1 MHHSHCPLCSASTHR
16 FVHPALP
23 HTGLTGCRHHSQR
36 GVNHHTTCTQ
46 TYHNSSVS
54 HQRHAC
60 TCRRRAQGR
69 AIPACQRTP
78 ATTVNHYCGPTHVTS
93 LQRNLVP
100 QQYLA
105 PPSNANASLMLQ
117 NKELLSKVAGLETAL
132 VQHKPIPQ
140 QPLALPS
147 NVIAS
152 PTPQNN
158 KLQPKVSNLEAAL
171 QKAEQDASSARTELA
186 KMSNLET
193 ALQKAKQEVGFAK
206 VELSKVSH
214 LQTALQK
221 AEQEASSAKT
231 ELLEMQ
237 ANLVKANEQ
246 AAKEAS
252 ENNSAQNSIAPG
264 FDNFDVTV
272 RAKAFVDRK

>member
-1 MHHSHCPLCSASTHR
+1 
-16 FVHPALP
+16 
-23 HTGLTGCRHHSQR
+23 
-36 GVNHHTTCTQ
+36 
-46 TYHNSSVS
+46 
-54 HQRHAC
+54 
-60 TCRRRAQGR
+60 
-69 AIPACQRTP
+69 
-78 ATTVNHYCGPTHVTS
+78 
-93 LQRNLVP
+93 
-100 QQYLA
+100 
-105 PPSNANASLMLQ
+105 MLQ

-193 ALQKAKQEVGFAK
+193 ALQKAKQEVSSAK